1 MVSARQTEIAMQNEL
16 ERTDGN
22 SPEFLNKDG
31 VAAMLNI
38 SRRSVDSMLARGE
51 LPHIRLSKRCIR
63 FPRQAV
69 LDALATRTIC
79 IR

>member
-1 MVSARQTEIAMQNEL
+1 MTKNEL
-16 ERTDGN
+16 EQTAGN
-22 SPEFLNKDG
+22 SAEFLNKDG

-51 LPHIRLSKRCIR
+51 LPHIRLSKRCVR

-69 LDALATRTIC
+69 LDTLAARTIC